1 MLGWTDPE
9 LPPDA
14 RRLSER
20 RGGGMR
26 PVTLNTAIGEALGIT
41 ERTVRRDWEKARLW
55 LARSMR

>member
-9 LPPDA
+9 LPLYA

-26 PVTLNTAIGEALGIT
+26 PVTLNTAISEALGIT
-41 ERTVRRDWEKARLW
+41 ERTVRRDW
-55 LARSMR
+55 